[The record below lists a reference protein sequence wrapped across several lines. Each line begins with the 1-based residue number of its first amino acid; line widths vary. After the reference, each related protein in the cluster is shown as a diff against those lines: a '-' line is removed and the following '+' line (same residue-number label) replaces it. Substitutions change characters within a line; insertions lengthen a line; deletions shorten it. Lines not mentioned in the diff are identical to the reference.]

1 MRIIKFTAMEE
12 GSLLHWSGQIR
23 RRTAR
28 RCAVYFCR
36 ASYLQWPAQVMETV
50 VLLVRRRMA
59 ENSGTDLEAFAH
71 LLDVLRRSV
80 GYSKHGEVRAIGVG
94 VDG

>member
-1 MRIIKFTAMEE
+1 
-12 GSLLHWSGQIR
+12 
-23 RRTAR
+23 
-28 RCAVYFCR
+28 
-36 ASYLQWPAQVMETV
+36 METV

-80 GYSKHGEVRAIGVG
+80 GYSRHGEVRAIGAG